1 MIVKVDA
8 DICIGCGLCVNM
20 APEVFQM
27 EEDKAVVVSDVV
39 AEGQEEVAKKMAEDC
54 PVNAINV
61 E

>member
-8 DICIGCGLCVNM
+8 DACIGCGLCVNM

-27 EEDKAVVVSDVV
+27 EDDKAVPLSDLV

-54 PVNAINV
+54 PVDAISV